1 MRAFLRPRFGQH
13 RASFNRLLF
22 AMFHIVGGSRLVARI
37 ARLRNATPAN
47 C

>member
-22 AMFHIVGGSRLVARI
+22 AMFHIVGGRLVARI